1 MSRIHKNYRVEIRV
15 LQNGAAIK
23 DVDLPLKA
31 SGLLS
36 LSSKETDIL
45 GLNLYP
51 LSRNIPILKIEKNE
65 THVLIDHA
73 WEGFVVSNGKLMDVL
88 PHKSLGDTFVMKPDD
103 FASLAWHDLRLLI
116 YIREPIVRSSA
127 RLGSDSRYLSSPL
140 STIISDKW
148 QWGANL
154 LALGVC
160 LFLFAAFWTVLA
172 NLPNQRPESFEDLDN
187 SYTLPFISA
196 DLLKIAP
203 EVLQEDLEVDR
214 PIRSLLAWHRNYL
227 NNAFTWKLTTTNPG
241 HQFLG
246 ERAKEEKNVVEADL
260 SKIQGTLASLSE
272 AAKNSPIAA
281 QIQIPMVVGPSFPQ
295 KVVAVLNRFDYI
307 ATNAK
312 ARLDAKKSFQAEFLK
327 ESGYNWDDYQRK
339 KAVQK
344 NEGLATIARGLFSVD
359 KEKALYEQFD
369 LLGRRAEGYR
379 EEYLSGLEDQGVLLD
394 APGILLK
401 TTPGVVGISEGTI
414 PRMDLRKLAMLPVST
429 FGSQEKADKPLEP
442 LTGKVNQSL
451 LRQALLSQRME
462 IQLCYEAALRRN
474 LSQKGKMRWEWILDT
489 EGQITDIQLVRSEI
503 GDNDMARCVRRKI
516 SVFKLPK
523 PKLGSVKISHIFDF
537 RPEKNL

>member
-1 MSRIHKNYRVEIRV
+1 MSRSQRNFRVELRI
-15 LQNGAAIK
+15 LQNGATIK
-23 DVDLPLKA
+23 DVNLPLKA

-36 LSSKETDIL
+36 LSSKENDIL

-51 LSRNIPILKIEKNE
+51 LSRNIPILKIGKNDAQ
-65 THVLIDHA
+65 VFIDHA
-73 WEGFVVSNGKLMDVL
+73 WEGFVVSSGKMKDVL
-88 PHKSLGDTFVMKPDD
+88 PHKSLGETYVMKPDD

-116 YIREPIVRSSA
+116 YIREPIVESKA
-127 RLGSDSRYLSSPL
+127 RLGSDSKYLSSPL
-140 STIISDKW
+140 STMISDRW
-148 QWGANL
+148 QWGTNL

-160 LFLFAAFWTVLA
+160 LFLFAAFRTALSS
-172 NLPNQRPESFEDLDN
+172 LPNHRPESFEDLDN

-227 NNAFTWKLTTTNPG
+227 SNAFTWKQTSTNPD
-241 HQFLG
+241 HQSLG
-246 ERAKEEKNVVEADL
+246 ERAKEEKEGVEADL
-260 SKIQGTLASLSE
+260 SKIKGTLASLSE
-272 AAKNSPIAA
+272 AARNSPIAA
-281 QIQIPMVVGPSFPQ
+281 QIQIPIVVGPSYSQ
-295 KVVAVLNRFDYI
+295 KVVAVLNRFEYI
-307 ATNAK
+307 STNAN
-312 ARLDAKKSFQAEFLK
+312 ARLETKKSFQAEFLK
-327 ESGYNWDDYQRK
+327 GSGYNWDDYQRK
-339 KAVQK
+339 NMTEK
-344 NEGLATIARGLFSVD
+344 NDAITTISHSLFSVD

-369 LLGRRAEGYR
+369 LLSRRAEGYR
-379 EEYLSGLEDQGVLLD
+379 QEYLSGLEDQEALLD

-401 TTPGVVGISEGTI
+401 TTPGVVGLSEGTI
-414 PRMDLRKLAMLPVST
+414 PRIDFRKLAMLPVST
-429 FGSQEKADKPLEP
+429 FGSKEKADKPLEP

-451 LRQALLSQRME
+451 LRQALLSQRLE

-474 LSQKGKMRWEWILDT
+474 LGQKGKMRWEWILDT

-503 GDNDMARCVRRKI
+503 DDNDMARCVRRKI

-523 PKLGSVKISHIFDF
+523 PKLGSIKISHIFDF